1 MKHYN
6 IPVFVPHA
14 GCPHD
19 CVFCNQRQITGHQKA
34 FDIEEA
40 KQTIDTFLNSIN
52 KHGEKSLIEVA
63 FFGGSFTGIPLQEQL
78 AYLELTRVYVEKGLI
93 HGVRLSTR
101 PDYIDSSILERLKAY
116 HVTTI
121 ELGVQSL
128 NEEVLKRSKRGHSLA
143 VVDEACEMIR
153 SYGFKLGL
161 QMMIGLP
168 GDTLQKSIET
178 AYKIIDLKP
187 DMVRIYPTLV
197 VSDTVLE
204 DMYKEKLYQPLSLD
218 EAVIWA
224 ARIYPL
230 FVAKSIPVIR
240 MGLQS
245 SESLDYVVGPY
256 HPSFRQLVE
265 SHLCYESVKTVMQFN
280 ASTVIYVH
288 PQLISDVVGQK
299 RSNLNALEDL
309 FQIERIKVYG
319 KEMPKD
325 IIEVHI
331 EGEVFKVPKMT
342 TIWS

>member
-1 MKHYN
+1 M
-6 IPVFVPHA
+6 
-14 GCPHD
+14 
-19 CVFCNQRQITGHQKA
+19 
-34 FDIEEA
+34 
-40 KQTIDTFLNSIN
+40 
-52 KHGEKSLIEVA
+52 
-63 FFGGSFTGIPLQEQL
+63 
-78 AYLELTRVYVEKGLI
+78 TRVYVEKGLI